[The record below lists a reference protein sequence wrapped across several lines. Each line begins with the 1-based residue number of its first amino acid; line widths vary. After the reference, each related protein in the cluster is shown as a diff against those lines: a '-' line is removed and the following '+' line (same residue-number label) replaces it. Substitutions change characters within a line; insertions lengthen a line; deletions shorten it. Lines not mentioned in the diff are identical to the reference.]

1 MNNPIKSRDRLVS
14 ISMSAIFTALFT
26 VLQFIPYTFMI
37 GGAGGFLSLSDLLP
51 PLYGIILGPFWGGL
65 TLVLGTVVAFL
76 MGRPLIFYGLD
87 FLPNLMAVVAVGFL
101 VRGKKIPAV
110 AVNAVLLAIFLLNP
124 LTLLFVG
131 SIPFAWMHIVSLAVL
146 ISPLGRMAAEWVRT
160 LDLRKI
166 STGIAILCLIGTM
179 ILHLTGNIL
188 FEAIQGQLTM
198 SIPAAAYPGIWTAV
212 FFVYPVERAI
222 LIVSGVLVGTP
233 LMWFI
238 NNSHIL
244 QLGEEGSGTGVKP
257 PDQRNE

>member
-1 MNNPIKSRDRLVS
+1 P
-14 ISMSAIFTALFT
+14 
-26 VLQFIPYTFMI
+26 
-37 GGAGGFLSLSDLLP
+37 LS
-51 PLYGIILGPFWGGL
+51 
-65 TLVLGTVVAFL
+65 
-76 MGRPLIFYGLD
+76 
-87 FLPNLMAVVAVGFL
+87 
-101 VRGKKIPAV
+101 
-110 AVNAVLLAIFLLNP
+110 
-124 LTLLFVG
+124 
-131 SIPFAWMHIVSLAVL
+131 
-146 ISPLGRMAAEWVRT
+146 RMAAGWVRT

-188 FEAIQGQLTM
+188 FEVIQGQLTS